1 MRSSDWSSD
10 VCSSDLVGRD
20 ASDKPFGGLNR
31 AVMVEM
37 VEDEAELVAPHAGKA
52 VRRTD
57 ESAQDLRCV
66 DERRIAG
73 QAAVAV
79 VDRLPVIEL
88 DLEKCRGLAVAACMA
103 SHPPQLGENAA
114 AIGERRQRVA
124 VVADRKWTRLN
135 SH

>member
-1 MRSSDWSSD
+1 MVGPAYYAGGGVAGKDGGDADRHCDGD
-10 VCSSDLVGRD
+10 HRAAEVQRVGRD

-37 VEDEAELVAPHAGKA
+37 VEDEAELVAHHAGKD

-73 QAAVAV
+73 QASVAV
-79 VDRLPVIEL
+79 VDRLQVIEP
-88 DLEKCRGLAVAACMA
+88 DLAQCRRRRSDEHTFELPALMRHSYAV
-103 SHPPQLGENAA
+103 
-114 AIGERRQRVA
+114 
-124 VVADRKWTRLN
+124 
-135 SH
+135 